1 MRILISGATGMVAN
15 ALIPL
20 LHQHEIFKLVRRP
33 LDGKNEIIWDAEKG
47 FSPEEENKLQGFDA
61 VINLVGDNVASGRWT
76 PQKKLSIRNSRVLG
90 TKNLIDALKR
100 HNASPKVFISA
111 SAIGFYGDRGDETL
125 TEDSPRGKGFLAEIC
140 EEWEAEA
147 LRARDLGSRVVL
159 LRIGIVLAKEGGAL
173 KKMLLPFSLGVGGV
187 VGSGKQWMSWIA
199 LDDLTEIIKFSLE
212 NDTLEG
218 PVNCTAPNPV
228 TNKEF
233 TITLGK
239 VLNRPTF
246 IPLPSLLIKCIFGEM
261 GETLLLQGNKV
272 IPKKLLE
279 KGFKF
284 RYPDLEIALR
294 KILER

>member
-1 MRILISGATGMVAN
+1 
-15 ALIPL
+15 
-20 LHQHEIFKLVRRP
+20 
-33 LDGKNEIIWDAEKG
+33 
-47 FSPEEENKLQGFDA
+47 
-61 VINLVGDNVASGRWT
+61 
-76 PQKKLSIRNSRVLG
+76 
-90 TKNLIDALKR
+90 
-100 HNASPKVFISA
+100 
-111 SAIGFYGDRGDETL
+111 
-125 TEDSPRGKGFLAEIC
+125 
-140 EEWEAEA
+140 
-147 LRARDLGSRVVL
+147 
-159 LRIGIVLAKEGGAL
+159 
-173 KKMLLPFSLGVGGV
+173 
-187 VGSGKQWMSWIA
+187 MSWIA

-261 GETLLLQGNKV
+261 GEALLLQGNKV
-272 IPKKLLE
+272 VPKKLLE